1 MRAREIMKAWGF
13 DYKTQLVWDK
23 GSPGLGLVFRNEHEV
38 LLYGTKGDM
47 PGPQYQ
53 PRSVQHYP
61 KGDHSAK
68 PPEIR
73 KEIERIYP
81 DFNAATRCELFCRD
95 HVDGWTTFG
104 RRRERVCCPSARTAT
119 TDTRSAF

>member
-73 KEIERIYP
+73 
-81 DFNAATRCELFCRD
+81 
-95 HVDGWTTFG
+95 
-104 RRRERVCCPSARTAT
+104 RRELQAQAKLPSGEWTQHLSISEVNGVRYLEAGRGELTPAR
-119 TDTRSAF
+119 